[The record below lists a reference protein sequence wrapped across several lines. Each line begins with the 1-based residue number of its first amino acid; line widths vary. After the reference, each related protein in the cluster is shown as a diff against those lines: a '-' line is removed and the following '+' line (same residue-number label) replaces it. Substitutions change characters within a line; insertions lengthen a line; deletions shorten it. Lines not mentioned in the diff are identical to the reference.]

1 VSALP
6 ICIRQLTGKE
16 AMKRSRS
23 HRYIPSLLVAV
34 AASIPIATG
43 VEMMT
48 HMAPTPAGAPLPSTP
63 APAAAPST
71 QPAGTTNSSLASAST
86 TPSHSTTRFAI
97 KGGGGDDG
105 GSDDGAGRV
114 VKPAQLYSSTAPAS
128 SKTTTSPT
136 AGATKTTSKVSGTFS
151 GPSVSDPFGAV
162 QTTVTVAQGKITTV
176 SITAPM
182 ANPVSANI
190 NSQAVPYLRSETLT
204 AQSASI
210 NSISGAT
217 LTSQAY
223 VQSLQGAMKSAGL
236 A

>member
-1 VSALP
+1 
-6 ICIRQLTGKE
+6 
-16 AMKRSRS
+16 MKRSRS
-23 HRYIPSLLVAV
+23 HRYIPSLMVAV

-48 HMAPTPAGAPLPSTP
+48 HMSPTPTGAPLPSTP
-63 APAAAPST
+63 APATTPPT
-71 QPAGTTNSSLASAST
+71 KPAGTTKGSQASASS
-86 TPSHSTTRFAI
+86 TPSHPATRFAI

-114 VKPAQLYSSTAPAS
+114 VKPAQLYSSTPRGSAKPSPSPAAGGTKTS
-128 SKTTTSPT
+128 SKI
-136 AGATKTTSKVSGTFS
+136 SGTFR

-162 QTTVTVAQGKITTV
+162 QTTLTVAHGKITNV

-182 ANPVSANI
+182 ANSVSANI

-204 AQSASI
+204 AQSANV